1 MGQSKKIPTKMDQ
14 PVLDCTSFAS
24 ACTTIGESP
33 VRTQS
38 KSYTRTPQPPSGTTH
53 LRPQNQNRKV
63 RSKFQPV
70 HEKLESNRLAG
81 ACRPMKPQ
89 VVMTRLMAA
98 PSQPIRPP
106 PRESV
111 SAPFRAK
118 ARIIKS
124 ANSIQTAG
132 GSRLTADASAVVD
145 GMATALVV
153 TTRETATNTSH
164 VALTCVETSN
174 LIGEEA
180 KPQSALIE
188 ANGHFVD
195 EEKVGEKD
203 LVNQAEAD
211 VVSVRADERSD
222 EDDYEDDYYDDDD
235 IGPEYLSPST
245 PDSRKGMVTERGTV
259 DPSVPTSMLA
269 PISVLYNSDAE
280 TVRRYHSP
288 IEPAIPIGK
297 AQSRPN
303 IHKKKSGS
311 IKDHT
316 GIVLT
321 ENVRLSSKSLLI

>member
-53 LRPQNQNRKV
+53 LRSQNQNRKV
-63 RSKFQPV
+63 RPKFQPV
-70 HEKLESNRLAG
+70 HEKLGSNRPAG
-81 ACRPMKPQ
+81 ACRPLKPQ

-106 PRESV
+106 PR

-164 VALTCVETSN
+164 IALTCVETSN

-180 KPQSALIE
+180 KPQSAIIE

-195 EEKVGEKD
+195 EEKVGGNN
-203 LVNQAEAD
+203 LVNRAEAD
-211 VVSVRADERSD
+211 DVSVRADEGSE
-222 EDDYEDDYYDDDD
+222 EDDYEDDYYDDDDD

-245 PDSRKGMVTERGTV
+245 PDSRKGMVTEHGTV
-259 DPSVPTSMLA
+259 HPSVPTSMSV
-269 PISVLYNSDAE
+269 PISVLYDSDAE